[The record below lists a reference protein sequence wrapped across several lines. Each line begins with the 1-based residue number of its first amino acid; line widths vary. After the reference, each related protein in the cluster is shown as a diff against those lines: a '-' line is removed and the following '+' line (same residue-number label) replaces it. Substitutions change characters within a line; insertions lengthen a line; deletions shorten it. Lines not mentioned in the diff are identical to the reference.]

1 MKAMFTRAVLTGFAL
16 GVAATVAFAAPAS
29 AAVYVPVWST
39 NFDTNQV
46 FQTMG
51 PFAST
56 GTSYSAGGASFTN
69 SQSLPGFGTR
79 YLRNSTNGTTSFTVS
94 GLEAHDALRLQ
105 FDLAFLDSWD
115 RPDDTRWGPD
125 YLFVT
130 VGSSTYQYAP
140 TAWPGDLVGR
150 GSYAANGSWQDSV
163 HRLDFLVPHSDGSFT
178 FSIRAGG
185 GGYQGGNDES
195 WGIDNIRL
203 SASAVPEPASWAMLI
218 LGFGLVGGAMR
229 RRRADRIRTLA

>member
-1 MKAMFTRAVLTGFAL
+1 MKAMFTRAVVTGYAL
-16 GVAATVAFAAPAS
+16 GVAATIAFSAPAS
-29 AAVYVPVWST
+29 AATFVPVWST
-39 NFDTNQV
+39 NFNNNQV

-51 PFAST
+51 PFGST
-56 GTSYSAGGASFTN
+56 GTSYSAGGAQFTN

-79 YLRNSTNGTTSFTVS
+79 YLRNATNGTTSFTIT
-94 GLEAHDALRLQ
+94 GLEAHDQLRLQ

-130 VGSSTYQYAP
+130 MGSTTYQYAP
-140 TAWPGDLVGR
+140 TSWPGTLVGT
-150 GSYAANGSWQDSV
+150 GNYAANGSWQDSV

-185 GGYQGGNDES
+185 AGYQGGNDES

-203 SASAVPEPASWAMLI
+203 SANAVPEPATWAMLI
-218 LGFGLVGGAMR
+218 LGFGLVGSAMR
-229 RRRADRIRTLA
+229 RRRTGQVRAIA